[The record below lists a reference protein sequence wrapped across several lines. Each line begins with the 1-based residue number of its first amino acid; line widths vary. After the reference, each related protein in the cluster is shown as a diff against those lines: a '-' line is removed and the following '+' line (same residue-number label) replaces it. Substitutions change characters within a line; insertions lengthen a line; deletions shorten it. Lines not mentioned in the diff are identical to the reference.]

1 MVDFKLVISNP
12 KIGKTIQREVKEGDA
27 NSFIGLKIGAVVK
40 GESIG
45 LTGYELEITGGSDYC
60 GFPMRKDLAG
70 TRRKGILII
79 KGIGLRKSKKGMKKR
94 KTVSGNTIH
103 AKTAQINLKITK
115 EGKERLFEAKK
126 EGEAKEE
133 KKEVTEEKKP
143 EIKKEEAKPKEETKK
158 EEKPKEEKPKPE
170 EKQIEKPKVEEKK

>member
-1 MVDFKLVISNP
+1 MTDFKLVISDP

-45 LTGYELEITGGSDYC
+45 LTGYEFEITGGSDYC
-60 GFPMRKDLAG
+60 GFPMRKDLSG

-79 KGIGLRKSKKGMKKR
+79 KGTGLRKSKKGMKKR
-94 KTVSGNTIH
+94 KTVAGNTIH
-103 AKTAQINLKITK
+103 AKTAQINLKIIK

-133 KKEVTEEKKP
+133 KKEVKEEKKP
-143 EIKKEEAKPKEETKK
+143 EIKKEAKPA
-158 EEKPKEEKPKPE
+158 EKPKPE
-170 EKQIEKPKVEEKK
+170 EKPKEKPIEKPKVEEKKEEKK